1 MGHDLPRERHEVLFH
16 ECVKYDLRQC
26 ADSED
31 NVSAVLEYHK
41 ENRTLTELYL
51 YENTISDK
59 GATALAAALTA
70 TLVMCLFPSAR
81 NMFFCH

>member
-1 MGHDLPRERHEVLFH
+1 MSVSNFDLCRS
-16 ECVKYDLRQC
+16 

-51 YENTISDK
+51 YENIIRDK

-70 TLVMCLFPSAR
+70 TLVMCLVPSAR